1 MGIDYSPN
9 MISIAECKVE
19 NTRLV
24 VADVIIDD
32 SMFDKDYNLITCF
45 RFLLNAQPEFR
56 VEILKYL
63 STKLTDDGLLVIKVH
78 GISTVYKFIPTM
90 LHKIGFYPYRNCLSY
105 FESRRLLW
113 DSNLEVMKIYGLGFI
128 FT

>member
-1 MGIDYSPN
+1 MGIDFSPD

-63 STKLTDDGLLVIKVH
+63 STKLTDDGLLVI
-78 GISTVYKFIPTM
+78 
-90 LHKIGFYPYRNCLSY
+90 
-105 FESRRLLW
+105 
-113 DSNLEVMKIYGLGFI
+113 
-128 FT
+128 